1 MSGAA
6 AAELPV
12 YRATIQ
18 PDWID
23 YNGHLRDAYYLLV
36 ASYAIDELMD
46 YLGLDAA
53 YRAATHCTLYS
64 LEMHVHFLNE
74 VKSSDDLKVITSI
87 LDFDRKRIH
96 AGCTFVCSRLPNPA
110 ASVDMMLMHV
120 HQGAKPAG
128 APFPQTVT
136 EKLNALKLSPAARGA
151 FAPLSRQIALKP
163 R

>member
-1 MSGAA
+1 
-6 AAELPV
+6 V
-12 YRATIQ
+12 
-18 PDWID
+18 
-23 YNGHLRDAYYLLV
+23 
-36 ASYAIDELMD
+36 LMD

-74 VKSSDDLKVITSI
+74 IKAADDLKVITSI

-120 HQGAKPAG
+120 HQGTTPAG
-128 APFPQTVT
+128 APLPEAVT
-136 EKLNALKLSPAARGA
+136 AKLNTLKLSSAARDA
-151 FAPLSRQIALKP
+151 FGPLSRQIALKL